1 MRKICV
7 FVEGQTEQIF
17 VREFLLKWFEYS
29 HLSMECHQIIGSQT
43 IAAEYDYNN
52 HEADYHYQIVNVGND
67 NRVLSWLLDRVD
79 GLKREGYELIVGL
92 RDMYSQYYRK
102 KSSVI
107 DLELNKQIIS
117 AAYEE
122 IQERLQKNAAMVSFH
137 FAIMEIEAWML
148 AMYPSLLKK
157 FPAISEDDL
166 KNIYNIED
174 DVEQTI
180 YHPADTLNKV
190 FNIVGSTY
198 QKHKSDANSI
208 VRFIEKEDFEV
219 LLESGKSQTFKNFV
233 NALVPMN

>member
-29 HLSMECHQIIGSQT
+29 HLSLECHQIIGSQT
-43 IAAEYDYNN
+43 ITAEYDYINP
-52 HEADYHYQIVNVGND
+52 EADYHYQIVNVGND

-92 RDMYSQYYRK
+92 RDMYGQYYRK

-107 DLELNKQIIS
+107 DLDLNKQIIS

-122 IQERLQKNAAMVSFH
+122 IQERLQKNAAMVS
-137 FAIMEIEAWML
+137 
-148 AMYPSLLKK
+148 
-157 FPAISEDDL
+157 ISEDDL
-166 KNIYNIED
+166 NNIYNIED

-198 QKHKSDANSI
+198 EKHKSDANSI
-208 VRFIEKEDFEV
+208 VGFMEKEDFEV

-233 NALVPMN
+233 NALVPML

>member
-29 HLSMECHQIIGSQT
+29 HLSLECHQIIGSQT
-43 IAAEYDYNN
+43 ITAEYDYINP
-52 HEADYHYQIVNVGND
+52 EADYHYQIVNVGND

-92 RDMYSQYYRK
+92 RDMYGQYYRK

-166 KNIYNIED
+166 NNIYNIED

-198 QKHKSDANSI
+198 EKHKSDANSI
-208 VRFIEKEDFEV
+208 VGFMEKEDFEV

-233 NALVPMN
+233 NALVPML